1 MRFKGRMELEH
12 GLKPIDIAPVINVIF
27 LLLMFFMITPSFTTD
42 SAITVNLPKAVTS
55 EAVNY
60 GDTQLVVSAD
70 NRIFLDGSAVTL
82 DDLKGRLKAMAK
94 RNLAIL
100 IKADSRA
107 NLGKIVEIWDTC
119 KLMGIKQ
126 ISIATG
132 QQ

>member
-12 GLKPIDIAPVINVIF
+12 GLKAIDIAPIINVMF
-27 LLLMFFMITPSFTTD
+27 LLLMFFMLTPSFTTE
-42 SAITVNLPKAVTS
+42 SAITVNLPRAVTS
-55 EAVNY
+55 EAVKY
-60 GDTQLVVSAD
+60 DDTQIIVSAD
-70 NRIFLDGSAVTL
+70 NRIFLNGTEVAL
-82 DDLKGRLKAMAK
+82 EDLKALLKAMAK

-107 NLGKIVEIWDTC
+107 NLGKVVEIWDSC
-119 KLMGIKQ
+119 RKMGIKQ